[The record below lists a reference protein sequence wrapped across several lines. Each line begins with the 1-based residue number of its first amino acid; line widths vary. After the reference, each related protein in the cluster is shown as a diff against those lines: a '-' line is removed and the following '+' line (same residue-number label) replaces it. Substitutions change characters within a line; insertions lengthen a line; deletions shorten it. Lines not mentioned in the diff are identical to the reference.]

1 MQVLSAK
8 STNSLYIDLPTIKE
22 KPLLELEL
30 SYTSFDDIYFLYE
43 FTDSELVKIMKN
55 AENGAWLLNEN
66 YEFGIPMNS
75 IIIKT
80 EDELIHHKYFIY
92 RTNIE
97 CQIFEICDVAMSE
110 LQCMYPNKIWVKK
123 TYVTMK
129 EYLQK
134 LANIYG
140 LDMDKQVVIEE

>member
-30 SYTSFDDIYFLYE
+30 SYTSFNDIYFIYE
-43 FTDSELVKIMKN
+43 FNDNELVKIMKN

-66 YEFGIPMNS
+66 DEFGIPMNS

-80 EDELIHHKYFIY
+80 NDELIHHKYFLY
-92 RTNIE
+92 RINIE
-97 CQIFEICDVAMSE
+97 YQVYEICDVAMSE
-110 LQCMYPNKIWVKK
+110 FQYLYPNKIWVKK

-140 LDMDKQVVIEE
+140 LDIDKQVVIEE